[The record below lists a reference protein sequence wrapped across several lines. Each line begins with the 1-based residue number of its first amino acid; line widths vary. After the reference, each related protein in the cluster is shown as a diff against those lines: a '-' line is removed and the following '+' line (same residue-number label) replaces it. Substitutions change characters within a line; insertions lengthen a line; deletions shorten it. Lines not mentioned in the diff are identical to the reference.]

1 MALLPPMRILATV
14 YLYGR
19 FRAYDRANGA
29 TSAFIAIS
37 EDSGQITVAVQF
49 GR

>member
-1 MALLPPMRILATV
+1 MRILATV

-19 FRAYDRANGA
+19 FRAYGRASGA
-29 TSAFIAIS
+29 TCAVIAIF
-37 EDSGQITVAVQF
+37 EDSGQIAVAVQC